1 MTRILLAFAVVMLVS
16 APAFADQKSDC
27 MKGVSM
33 LKAELKKKHP
43 DDVRQRLQQALSNAQ
58 NEVTENDWPECVTF
72 VTEARKGLRR

>member
-1 MTRILLAFAVVMLVS
+1 
-16 APAFADQKSDC
+16 
-27 MKGVSM
+27 M